1 MSSVITEHIY
11 IIVACHIAS
20 EHEESSE
27 QTSTTNYFQPYPVN
41 NVTSYK
47 QSDVSTA
54 DATASKNERSQQTK
68 ETVCPECGGSLVED
82 SEHGERVCR
91 ECGLVIET
99 SEIDRGPE
107 WRAFDASEHE
117 EKSRVG
123 APTTNMLHDKGLSTT
138 IDWQDTDAYGSALS
152 SRQRQKVQRLRTWN
166 SRVQAGDAQER
177 NLKQALGEIE
187 RMASALG
194 LPDTVRETASVI
206 YRRALS
212 GGHLQGRSIE
222 GVATAALYA
231 GARLADTPRTL
242 DEMAAVSRVEA
253 LRFKRAYR
261 YLVRELQLEIAPAQP
276 TSYLPRFSSD
286 LNVSD
291 ATERRARD
299 LLDAAHRE
307 GIHSGKNPVGLAAA
321 ALYAAG
327 LLTDENITQQRISD
341 AADVSAVTIRK
352 RYRELLRAG
361 YDNAPD
367 PESPDE

>member
-1 MSSVITEHIY
+1 M
-11 IIVACHIAS
+11 
-20 EHEESSE
+20 
-27 QTSTTNYFQPYPVN
+27 N
-41 NVTSYK
+41 NVTSYE
-47 QSDVSTA
+47 QADVSTA
-54 DATASKNERSQQTK
+54 DTVPSEDERSQPAEK
-68 ETVCPECGGSLVED
+68 TVCPECSGSLIED
-82 SEHGERVCR
+82 TEHGELVCQD
-91 ECGLVIET
+91 CGLVIET
-99 SEIDRGPE
+99 EEIDRGPE
-107 WRAFDASEHE
+107 WRAFDAGERE
-117 EKSRVG
+117 KKSRVG

-138 IDWQDTDAYGSALS
+138 IDWQDSDAYGTALS
-152 SRQRQKVQRLRTWN
+152 SRQRKKVQRLRTWN

-231 GARLADTPRTL
+231 AARQATTPRTL
-242 DEMAAVSRVEA
+242 DEVATVSRVEA

-261 YLVRELQLEIAPAQP
+261 YLVRELQLEIAPARP
-276 TSYLPRFSSD
+276 TSYLPRFSSE
-286 LNVSD
+286 LHVSD
-291 ATERRARD
+291 GTERRARD
-299 LLDAAHRE
+299 LLDAARRE
-307 GIHSGKNPVGLAAA
+307 GVHSGKNPVGLAAA

-327 LLTDENITQQRISD
+327 LLTEEDLTQQRISD
-341 AADVSAVTIRK
+341 VADVSAVTIRK

-367 PESPDE
+367 LEQTKPDP

>member
-1 MSSVITEHIY
+1 M
-11 IIVACHIAS
+11 
-20 EHEESSE
+20 
-27 QTSTTNYFQPYPVN
+27 N

-47 QSDVSTA
+47 RADVSTA
-54 DATASKNERSQQTK
+54 DTATPEREHSQSDR
-68 ETVCPECGGSLVED
+68 TVCPECNGSLVED
-82 SEHGERVCR
+82 SEHGELVCQD
-91 ECGLVIET
+91 CGLVIE
-99 SEIDRGPE
+99 SDEIDRGPE
-107 WRAFDASEHE
+107 WRAFDTQEKD

-138 IDWQDTDAYGSALS
+138 IDWQDTDAYGTALS

-166 SRVQAGDAQER
+166 TRVQAGDAHER

-194 LPDTVRETASVI
+194 LPETVRETASVI

-212 GGHLQGRSIE
+212 EGHLQGRSIE

-231 GARLADTPRTL
+231 AGRQANTPRTL
-242 DEMAAVSRVEA
+242 DEVAAVSRVEA

-261 YLVRELQLEIAPAQP
+261 HLVQALELEIAPARP
-276 TSYLPRFSSD
+276 TSYLPRFASELQAS
-286 LNVSD
+286 NE
-291 ATERRARD
+291 TERQARD
-299 LLDAAHRE
+299 LLDAAHRK
-307 GIHSGKNPVGLAAA
+307 GVHSGKNPVGLAAA

-327 LLTDENITQQRISD
+327 LLTDADLTQQQISD
-341 AADVSAVTIRK
+341 VADVSAVTIRK

-367 PESPDE
+367 LEDASD